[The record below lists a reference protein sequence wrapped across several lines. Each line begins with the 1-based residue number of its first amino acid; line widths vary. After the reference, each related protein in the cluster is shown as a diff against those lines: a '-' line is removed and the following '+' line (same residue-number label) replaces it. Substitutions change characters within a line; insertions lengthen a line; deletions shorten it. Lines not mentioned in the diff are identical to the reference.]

1 MAAVISMLVSVQQ
14 GGLNPNPSKR
24 YTENLRKT
32 FVYPDL
38 VDMEPPWIAKMHML
52 DGFGHLTKA

>member
-14 GGLNPNPSKR
+14 GGINGNVSKR

-38 VDMEPPWIAKMHML
+38 VDMESPWIAKMHML
-52 DGFGHLTKA
+52 DGYDNSTKC